1 MNNNTDKNTG
11 IQLFPGE
18 FEKCFF
24 AIESEFQNFEKIF
37 LRNQLKNRTSLKM
50 FNVMSV
56 NPIGIDFLIFFTG
69 AIEHDLNIMGQ
80 AICKI
85 IHAKLKAT
93 KTRIYNAE
101 LTDKQKLELDYFI
114 SQLIK

>member
-24 AIESEFQNFEKIF
+24 AIESEFQKFEKIF

-50 FNVMSV
+50 FDIKSI
-56 NPIGIDFLIFFTG
+56 NPIGINFLIFFTD
-69 AIEHDLNIMGQ
+69 AIQNDLNILGQ
-80 AICKI
+80 AVCKI

-93 KTRIYNAE
+93 QMRFYNQQ
-101 LTDKQKLELDYFI
+101 LTDNQKLELDCFI
-114 SQLIK
+114 NELLK